1 MNDKDKRGEAH
12 ADDVGTAHDRRR
24 PGRRETTN
32 PWLIRMMRGAV
43 EPMFA
48 SRSAASRID
57 TVDALS
63 AAKGIMLAVVVGL
76 VLWLLL
82 AFLAWHFLL

>member
-1 MNDKDKRGEAH
+1 MDDKEKRAEAR
-12 ADDVGTAHDRRR
+12 AGDVGTAHDRRR

-32 PWLIRMMRGAV
+32 PWLIRMMRGVA
-43 EPMFA
+43 EPVIEIRPVV
-48 SRSAASRID
+48 SPVD
-57 TVDALS
+57 TVDAL
-63 AAKGIMLAVVVGL
+63 AATRGIMLAAVVGL

>member
-43 EPMFA
+43 EPVIE
-48 SRSAASRID
+48 SEPVVPRVDTID
-57 TVDALS
+57 TLS
-63 AAKGIMLAVVVGL
+63 AAKGIMLAAAGGL
-76 VLWLLL
+76 VLLLLL

>member
-1 MNDKDKRGEAH
+1 MDDKEKRGEGRAGH
-12 ADDVGTAHDRRR
+12 VGTAHDRRR

-32 PWLIRMMRGAV
+32 PWLIRMMRGIV
-43 EPMFA
+43 EPV
-48 SRSAASRID
+48 ID
-57 TVDALS
+57 SKPVVSQVNTVDALS
-63 AAKGIMLAVVVGL
+63 AAKGIMLAAMVGL

>member
-1 MNDKDKRGEAH
+1 MNDKEERGEASASH
-12 ADDVGTAHDRRR
+12 VGTAHDRRR

-43 EPMFA
+43 EPMIA